1 LEDQLY
7 EQTQLNG
14 ELDLKV
20 QQLML
25 QLKNSKVKFE
35 ADVEAS
41 LQAKNTELQNLK

>member
-20 QQLML
+20 QQLMQ
-25 QLKNSKVKFE
+25 QLKNSRVKVE
-35 ADVEAS
+35 ADVEANI
-41 LQAKNTELQNLK
+41 QAKNTELQNLK

>member
-25 QLKNSKVKFE
+25 QLKNSKVKVE

-41 LQAKNTELQNLK
+41 LQAKNTELQNMK